1 MSDGAEV
8 GAPSAERLWLDT
20 LQALGR
26 PVAHEVRNA
35 LNGVSVNL
43 EVVRARAARP
53 DATAASVARY
63 ADVAAAQVE
72 SLSSL
77 LDALLAVVR
86 PAGEAPDAARVV
98 APLVALLDAVARPE
112 GGAVELRV
120 EPDGEPVRT
129 ALDGATLRA
138 LAGALLLAAAE
149 RGAALSCELDG
160 GSRPTLRVR
169 RPGAELPAPPAAARA
184 LAERAGVRLDLQG
197 EAWVAA
203 LPADPAAP

>member
-1 MSDGAEV
+1 MSEGA
-8 GAPSAERLWLDT
+8 AADPPSAERLWLDT
-20 LQALGR
+20 LQTLGR

-53 DATAASVARY
+53 EATGASVARY

-77 LDALLAVVR
+77 VDALLAVVR
-86 PAGEAPDAARVV
+86 PAAEPVDAARVL

-112 GGAVELRV
+112 GGAVGLQV
-120 EPDGEPVRT
+120 EPEGEPVRT

-138 LAGALLLAAAE
+138 LAGALLVAAAE
-149 RGAALSCELDG
+149 RGATLSCELDG

-184 LAERAGVRLDLQG
+184 LAERAGVRLDMQA

-203 LPADPAAP
+203 LPVAPAAR